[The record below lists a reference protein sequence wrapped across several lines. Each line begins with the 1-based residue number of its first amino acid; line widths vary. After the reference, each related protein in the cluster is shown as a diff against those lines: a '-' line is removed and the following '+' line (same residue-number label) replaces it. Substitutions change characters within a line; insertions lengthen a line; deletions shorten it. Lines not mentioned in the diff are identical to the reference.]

1 MVPVNQSLWQSCFS
15 PHAPPSYWFR
25 EEQHILDVIN
35 DKEGDIICGYHVAQ
49 DILLMKVD
57 LEWLK
62 KSFESRKADETMQH
76 LELAY
81 SRFDGYC
88 ADSGEVGLFP
98 KGFTKIARKMALHR
112 KLAV

>member
-1 MVPVNQSLWQSCFS
+1 
-15 PHAPPSYWFR
+15 
-25 EEQHILDVIN
+25 
-35 DKEGDIICGYHVAQ
+35 
-49 DILLMKVD
+49 MKVD

-62 KSFESRKADETMQH
+62 KSFDHPARKADETMQH

-81 SRFDGYC
+81 GRFDGYC